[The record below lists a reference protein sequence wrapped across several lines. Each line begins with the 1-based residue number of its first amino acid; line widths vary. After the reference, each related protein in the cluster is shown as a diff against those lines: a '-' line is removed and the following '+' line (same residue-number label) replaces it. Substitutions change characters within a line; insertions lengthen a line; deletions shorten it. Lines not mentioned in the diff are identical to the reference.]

1 MNFLSNPIVARLLWV
16 FPTLLFVISVSLLW
30 AGLGQ
35 REAATAGVPVE
46 AEVLGIETRE
56 RAEITIGQVLL
67 RYVPPGETEAI
78 ERAVELPLT
87 LLKSIEARAYETVT
101 IRALPGSDQ
110 IVLDPYKRAQW
121 VLSFSFSAMALI
133 GAIGLSVMVGSW
145 NRFLS
150 EHGDPSEA
158 HLTQSTASR

>member
-16 FPTLLFVISVSLLW
+16 LPALLLGIAVYLLW
-30 AGLGQ
+30 AGAEQ
-35 REAATAGVPVE
+35 REAATVGVPVE

-56 RAEITIGQVLL
+56 RAEITIGQVVL

-78 ERAVELPLT
+78 ERNIELPLT
-87 LLKSIEARAYETVT
+87 LLKSIEARELETVT
-101 IRALPGSDQ
+101 IRAVPGQDQ
-110 IVLDPYKRAQW
+110 IVLDPYKRSQW
-121 VLSFSFSAMALI
+121 ILSFSFAAMALI
-133 GAIGLSVMVGSW
+133 GALGLSVMVRGW

-158 HLTQSTASR
+158 HLA